1 MATMHKV
8 VRSSQGHG
16 AKNKLEA
23 SRLNRNQMRTSSK
36 PERENLRRQKK
47 KIKSMTVNW
56 WVSHRQRDSCD
67 PLPPDGRQLPV
78 DCLEIVLVG
87 ELAPVL

>member
-1 MATMHKV
+1 
-8 VRSSQGHG
+8 
-16 AKNKLEA
+16 
-23 SRLNRNQMRTSSK
+23 
-36 PERENLRRQKK
+36 
-47 KIKSMTVNW
+47 MTVNW
-56 WVSHRQRDSCD
+56 LDRRMSHRQRDSCD